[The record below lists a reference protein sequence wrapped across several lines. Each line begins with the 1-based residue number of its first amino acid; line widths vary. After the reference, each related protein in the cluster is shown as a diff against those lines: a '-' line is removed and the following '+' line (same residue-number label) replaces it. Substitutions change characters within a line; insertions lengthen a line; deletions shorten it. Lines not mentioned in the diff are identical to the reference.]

1 MLAMMYGTG
10 MTFTLWKLTLNLKES
25 PTIVILIL
33 GTNLRLIDTLD
44 AIISGKKLE
53 ISKISNTIPF
63 YLNQLMMLMN
73 QILFGQLIQKT
84 I

>member
-1 MLAMMYGTG
+1 MLALMNTPG